1 MSSPRA
7 SLRAA
12 FGNDDWRKL
21 REAIDRGMLRTRGP
35 LHARLKQIEESARA
49 GKDVPAELDK
59 LAADA
64 QRSVEQAEQR
74 RARLPRVT
82 FPEELPISA
91 KRGDIAEAIRAHQV
105 VIVCGETGSGK
116 TTQLP
121 KICLELGRG
130 VQGMIGH
137 TQPRRIA
144 ARSVA
149 SRIAAE
155 LRTSLGDAVGYKVRF
170 TDKTSSENF
179 VKVMTDGILLAET
192 QGDRWLSQY
201 ETLIIDEAHER
212 SLNID
217 FLLGY
222 VKQLLPR
229 RPELKLI
236 ITSATI
242 DADRFSRHFDDA
254 PVIEVSGRLYPVDVW
269 YRPFDE
275 DDEDEHEIDLP
286 QAIVDAV
293 DEVTRI
299 ANGLAGKRQG
309 AGGDA
314 LARYPQTGDSV
325 ANVSARPT
333 SSGDVLVFLPG
344 EREIREA
351 AEALRKHHPQG
362 AEILPLF
369 ARLSAQ
375 EQERIFA
382 SGGGMRR
389 IVLATNVAETSLT
402 VPGIRFVIDSG
413 LARINRYSY
422 RNKVELLQVEK
433 ISQASANQRAGR
445 CGRVMSGISVRLYSE
460 EDFKARAAFGDPE
473 ILRSSLAS
481 VILRMGALKLG
492 EIEDF
497 PFVDAPGSRMIADG
511 YQLLAELGAVDEAR
525 KLTPVGEHLAKLPID
540 PRVGRMLVAA
550 KQEGCLDE
558 VLIIAAALSVQDP
571 RERPMDKQEAVT
583 QAHAEF
589 VDERSDFLSY
599 LGIWKWFEEALK
611 HKKSNRLLV
620 RECHERFLSYLRLR
634 EWRELHGQLH
644 ALVAEMGW
652 RLNEKAARYEEIHR
666 ALLAGLL
673 GNIGFKSDEAGIY
686 LGARQ
691 IKFVLSP
698 ASALKKK
705 GPKWVMA
712 AELTET
718 TRLFARCVAA
728 IEPEW
733 IEKLGQ
739 HLAKRSYREPHWSKD
754 SGSVVAYEQVT
765 VYGLVVV
772 PKRRVQYGP
781 INPKEAWEL
790 FIRGALVDGH
800 YAGSAPFLD
809 NNRRLIEEVQ
819 ELEHKSRRHDV
830 LVDDEA
836 IFAFYAERIP
846 QGIYSA
852 VDFEKW
858 RREAERD
865 NPKLLFQTRD
875 YLMRHSAEQVTE
887 DLFPD
892 ALAVGMQ
899 TFDLAYRFEPGHALD
914 GVTMIVPL
922 HLLNQLDERR
932 CEWLVPGLLRDKI
945 TYLIKGLPIGM
956 RKHFVPV
963 PQVVTDCMEIL
974 EPDSGPLTEALSQA
988 LFKKTGVEVPVEAWD
1003 RADLPPHLLMSFS
1016 IVDENGGEIA
1026 SGRDLPQ
1033 LRSQLGVK
1041 ARRTF
1046 SEAASAGFERK
1057 GLTSWDFDEL
1067 PEQVEMDRG
1076 GRKLVG
1082 YPAIADEGRS
1092 VALTLL
1098 DTEAE
1103 AEAGTRKGLRR
1114 LFQLALPEQMKFL
1127 ARNLPG
1133 FTELQ
1138 LRYALLGERE
1148 GGKQDKGG
1156 RHDKGEV
1163 AERLREEL
1171 ITAICDRAFFVED
1184 EPVRN
1189 RKAFEARVAKG
1200 KTRLMDVAQEIRRI
1214 TAEILAEHQA
1224 LRSKLDQPQ
1233 QAAWPR
1239 ALADIRSQ
1247 LRELLGPGF
1256 LASVPFERLKHYPRY
1271 LRAIAVR
1278 LDKIASNPERDGNW
1292 QQQLARYWQAYQ
1304 ARLAADRS
1312 RGLRNPK
1319 VEEMRW
1325 MLEELRVSLWA
1336 QQLKTPYPVSFR
1348 RIEKYWSEL

>member
-1 MSSPRA
+1 MGSVPAVPKSVTA
-7 SLRAA
+7 SA
-12 FGNDDWRKL
+12 GWREL
-21 REAIDRGMLRTRGP
+21 REAIDCGMLRARGP
-35 LHARLKQIEESARA
+35 LHARLKQLEASAR
-49 GKDVPAELDK
+49 GGRDVATERDK
-59 LAADA
+59 LTADA
-64 QRSVEQAEQR
+64 QRSIELVAQR

-91 KRGDIAEAIRAHQV
+91 KRADIAEVIRAHQV

-116 TTQLP
+116 TTQIP

-130 VQGMIGH
+130 VQGLIGH

-155 LRTSLGDAVGYKVRF
+155 LRTTPGDVVGYQVRF
-170 TDKTSSENF
+170 TDKSSSENF

-192 QGDRWLSQY
+192 QGERWLTQY
-201 ETLIIDEAHER
+201 DTLIIDEAHER

-242 DADRFSRHFDDA
+242 DAERFSRHFDDA

-286 QAIVDAV
+286 QAIVEAV
-293 DEVTRI
+293 DEAT
-299 ANGLAGKRQG
+299 
-309 AGGDA
+309 
-314 LARYPQTGDSV
+314 ARASG
-325 ANVSARPT
+325 
-333 SSGDVLVFLPG
+333 GDVLVFLPG
-344 EREIREA
+344 EREIRES

-375 EQERIFA
+375 EQERIFVP
-382 SGGGMRR
+382 GGGMRR

-445 CGRVMSGISVRLYSE
+445 CGRVMNGVCVRLYSE
-460 EDFKARAAFGDPE
+460 EDFKARAEYGDPE

-497 PFVDAPGSRMIADG
+497 PFVDAPAPRMIADG

-525 KLTPVGEHLAKLPID
+525 RLTPVGSQLAKLPID

-589 VDERSDFLSY
+589 LDERSDFLAY
-599 LGIWKWFEEALK
+599 LEIWKWFEEALK

-673 GNIGFKSDEAGIY
+673 GNVGFKSEEAGIY

-698 ASALKKK
+698 ASALRKK

-739 HLAKRSYREPHWSKD
+739 HLARRSYREPHWSKD

-781 INPKEAWEL
+781 VNPKEAWEL
-790 FIRGALVDGH
+790 FIRGALVAGH
-800 YAGSAPFLD
+800 YAGNAPFLD
-809 NNRRLIEEVQ
+809 HNRRLIEEVQ

-846 QGIYSA
+846 PGIYSA

-858 RREAERD
+858 RRDAERD
-865 NPKLLFQTRD
+865 NPKLLLLTRD

-887 DLFPD
+887 ELFPD

-899 TFDLAYRFEPGHALD
+899 TFDLAYRFEPGHVLD

-945 TYLIKGLPIGM
+945 TYLIKGLPKGM
-956 RKHFVPV
+956 RRHFVPV
-963 PQVVTDCMEIL
+963 PQVVTECMEIL
-974 EPDSGPLTEALSQA
+974 EPHSGALVEALSQA
-988 LFKKTGVEVPVEAWD
+988 LFKKTGVEVTAEAWD
-1003 RADLPPHLLMSFS
+1003 VADLPLHLLMNFS
-1016 IVDENGGEIA
+1016 IVDENGREIA

-1033 LRSQLGVK
+1033 LRGQLGVK

-1046 SEAASAGFERK
+1046 SAAASAGFECR
-1057 GLTSWDFDEL
+1057 GLTSWDFDEV
-1067 PEQVEMDRG
+1067 PEQVEVDRG

-1082 YPAIADEGRS
+1082 YPAIVDEGRS

-1103 AEAGTRKGLRR
+1103 AEAATRKGLRR

-1138 LRYALLGERE
+1138 LRYALLGERD

-1156 RHDKGEV
+1156 RHDKSEV

-1171 ITAICDRAFFVED
+1171 MTAICDRAFFVED

-1189 RKAFEARVAKG
+1189 RKSFETRVAKG
-1200 KTRLMDVAQEIRRI
+1200 KTRLMDVAQEICRI
-1214 TAEILAEHQA
+1214 AAEILAEHQA

-1233 QAAWPR
+1233 HAAWPR
-1239 ALADIRSQ
+1239 AVADVRSQ

-1256 LASVPFERLKHYPRY
+1256 LSTVPFERLKHYPRY

-1278 LDKIASNPERDGNW
+1278 LDKIASNPERDGHW

-1304 ARLAADRS
+1304 ARIAADRS
-1312 RGLRNPK
+1312 RGLRDPK

-1348 RIEKYWSEL
+1348 RIEKYWSAI

>member
-1 MSSPRA
+1 
-7 SLRAA
+7 
-12 FGNDDWRKL
+12 
-21 REAIDRGMLRTRGP
+21 
-35 LHARLKQIEESARA
+35 
-49 GKDVPAELDK
+49 
-59 LAADA
+59 
-64 QRSVEQAEQR
+64 
-74 RARLPRVT
+74 
-82 FPEELPISA
+82 
-91 KRGDIAEAIRAHQV
+91 
-105 VIVCGETGSGK
+105 
-116 TTQLP
+116 
-121 KICLELGRG
+121 
-130 VQGMIGH
+130 
-137 TQPRRIA
+137 
-144 ARSVA
+144 
-149 SRIAAE
+149 
-155 LRTSLGDAVGYKVRF
+155 
-170 TDKTSSENF
+170 
-179 VKVMTDGILLAET
+179 
-192 QGDRWLSQY
+192 
-201 ETLIIDEAHER
+201 
-212 SLNID
+212 
-217 FLLGY
+217 
-222 VKQLLPR
+222 
-229 RPELKLI
+229 
-236 ITSATI
+236 
-242 DADRFSRHFDDA
+242 
-254 PVIEVSGRLYPVDVW
+254 
-269 YRPFDE
+269 
-275 DDEDEHEIDLP
+275 
-286 QAIVDAV
+286 
-293 DEVTRI
+293 
-299 ANGLAGKRQG
+299 
-309 AGGDA
+309 
-314 LARYPQTGDSV
+314 
-325 ANVSARPT
+325 VSARPT

-382 SGGGMRR
+382 PGGGTRR

-445 CGRVMSGISVRLYSE
+445 CGRVMNGICVRLYSE
-460 EDFKARAAFGDPE
+460 EDFKARAEFGDPE

-481 VILRMGALKLG
+481 VILRMSALKLG

-497 PFVDAPGSRMIADG
+497 PFVDVPASRMIADG

-525 KLTPVGEHLAKLPID
+525 KLTPVGSQLAKLPID

-550 KQEGCLDE
+550 KQEGCLNE

-589 VDERSDFLSY
+589 LDERSDFLSY
-599 LGIWKWFEEALK
+599 LEIWKWFEEALR

-652 RLNEKAARYEEIHR
+652 RLNEKEARYEEIHR

-673 GNIGFKSDEAGIY
+673 GNIGFKSEDAGIY

-754 SGSVVAYEQVT
+754 SGSVVGYEQVT

-790 FIRGALVDGH
+790 FIGGALVAGH
-800 YAGSAPFLD
+800 YAGNAPFLD
-809 NNRRLIEEVQ
+809 HNRRLIEEVQ

-846 QGIYSA
+846 EGIYSA

-865 NPKLLFQTRD
+865 NPKLLFLTRD

-945 TYLIKGLPIGM
+945 TYLVKGLPKGM

-963 PQVVTDCMEIL
+963 PRVVTDCMGIL
-974 EPDSGPLTEALSQA
+974 QPDSGPLTEALSQA
-988 LFKKTGVEVPVEAWD
+988 LFKKIGVEVPVEAWNL
-1003 RADLPPHLLMSFS
+1003 ADLSPHLLMNFS
-1016 IVDENGGEIA
+1016 IVDENGREIA

-1046 SEAASAGFERK
+1046 SAAASAGFERK
-1057 GLTSWDFDEL
+1057 TLTSWDFDEL
-1067 PEQVEMDRG
+1067 PEQVEVDRG

-1103 AEAGTRKGLRR
+1103 AEAATRKGLRR
-1114 LFQLALPEQMKFL
+1114 LFLLALPEQMKFL
-1127 ARNLPG
+1127 ARNLLG
-1133 FTELQ
+1133 FNELQ
-1138 LRYALLGERE
+1138 LRYALLFERE
-1148 GGKQDKGG
+1148 GGKQDKGS
-1156 RHDKGEV
+1156 RHDKSEV
-1163 AERLREEL
+1163 AEHLREEL
-1171 ITAICDRAFFVED
+1171 IIAICDRAFFVEE

-1189 RKAFEARVAKG
+1189 RKVFEARVAKG
-1200 KTRLMDVAQEIRRI
+1200 KTRLMDVAQEICRI
-1214 TAEILAEHQA
+1214 AAEILAEHQA
-1224 LRSKLDQPQ
+1224 LRSKLAQPQ
-1233 QAAWPR
+1233 HAAWPR
-1239 ALADIRSQ
+1239 AIADIRSQ

-1304 ARLAADRS
+1304 ARLAADHS